1 MNQTAVMHATAAAL
15 AGAGFF
21 ISEQLVKFGLFGVA
35 AVLFAGGIVVAR
47 RDDGSDSAEDA

>member
-1 MNQTAVMHATAAAL
+1 MNQTAVMHATAVAL

-21 ISEQLVKFGLFGVA
+21 ISEQLVRFGLFGVA

-47 RDDGSDSAEDA
+47 RNDDSDPAEDA

>member
-1 MNQTAVMHATAAAL
+1 MNQTAVMHATAAVL

-35 AVLFAGGIVVAR
+35 AVLFAGGIVLAR
-47 RDDGSDSAEDA
+47 RDDDPDPAENA